1 MAEDEEVGFEYEHG
15 EEGDG
20 DGDGFYDVDEKDV
33 SEVKPELQKLYSQHP
48 ECILDYVEEVVPKLQ
63 QKFVV
68 PGGDNIDLQHRTYPF
83 LTNFE
88 RTKIIGLRANQIS
101 RGSVPFVHVPKHIT
115 DVRDIARLELE
126 QKRLPY
132 IIKRPLPNGTYEYW
146 RLADLLLL

>member
-1 MAEDEEVGFEYEHG
+1 MADEDEVGFEYDQG
-15 EEGDG
+15 EEGG
-20 DGDGFYDVDEKDV
+20 DDAFYDVDEKEAA
-33 SEVKPELQKLYSQHP
+33 EVKPELQKLYSQHP
-48 ECILDYVEEVVPKLQ
+48 ECILDYVEEIVPKLQ
-63 QKFVV
+63 QQFIV
-68 PGGDNIDLQHRTYPF
+68 PGGDKVDVQHRTYPF

-146 RLADLLLL
+146 RLSDLLIL